1 MNNAAR
7 KLSLIKWLSNVEDDS
22 TLKKVEALA
31 QGCIKYEYRQNVQ
44 PQTDEELE
52 QLINESE
59 EAYKTGNHTSHEDV
73 KKRFKLDQ

>member
-1 MNNAAR
+1 MDNAAR
-7 KLSLIKWLSNVEDDS
+7 KISLIKWLSHVEDDA

-31 QGCIKYEYRQNVQ
+31 HGSVKIEYRQNVQ

-59 EAYKTGNHTSHEDV
+59 EAYRTGKHTSHQDV
-73 KKRFKLDQ
+73 KKRFNLD